1 MFGSVTELSV
11 PLATGRIVPV
21 APALLATSPVTR
33 NFTKSTA
40 SGGAL
45 EPIAKPSPPPNC
57 SPSWPA
63 PPSTCG
69 NGNQPRSSPRPFLSF
84 VLALN
89 SFGAHWP
96 IRSIAA
102 PSLAI
107 VPASPP
113 APGHGAARKLFW
125 NGCMSISFLSSSPAL
140 TKPGESKE
148 PSSPA
153 LAIASLPAIRSDRF
167 AHQNMPGH
175 LSFSPT
181 ASGVMPLS
189 LSVWMSVRNSAQVV
203 GGPSIP
209 AFSNS
214 DLRYQTPTIPR
225 LNGIPYCL
233 PSRL

>member
-1 MFGSVTELSV
+1 MFGSVTEPSV

-21 APALLATSPVTR
+21 APALLAISGLTR

-45 EPIAKPSPPPNC
+45 EPIANPSPPPNC

-69 NGNQPRSSPRPFLSF
+69 NWNQPRSSPRPFLSL

-96 IRSIAA
+96 IRSMAA

-107 VPASPP
+107 VAASPP

-125 NGCMSISFLSSSPAL
+125 NGLRSISFLSSSPAL
-140 TKPGESKE
+140 TKPGELKE
-148 PSSPA
+148 PSVAA
-153 LAIASLPAIRSDRF
+153 LAIASLPATRSDRF

-181 ASGVMPLS
+181 AIGVMPALLS
-189 LSVWMSVRNSAQVV
+189 FWMSPRKSSQVE
-203 GGPSIP
+203 GGPEIP
-209 AFSNS
+209 AFLKSF
-214 DLRYQTPTIPR
+214 LLYQTPTRPR
-225 LNGIPYCL
+225 L
-233 PSRL
+233 